1 MNLTRVART
10 VSAAIVAGVAAVAS
24 YSHMRQLAAEHG
36 QSPLLANLLPVSVD
50 GMLVVASAVLADDR
64 AAGRPGR
71 MSARVSFATGV
82 VASIVANV
90 LAAPDN
96 IVARVIS
103 AWPALAL
110 LLVVEMLTGGPP
122 AATAAEAATQTPE
135 DVHASV
141 PAGEP
146 AGEPAGVPS
155 RSTASRGS
163 VSKATAA
170 TKAPRSAGQPP
181 AADRVRAA
189 RAANPNATVADIARH
204 AGVSDRTARRHL
216 NGALVG

>member
-122 AATAAEAATQTPE
+122 AANAAEAATQTPE

-141 PAGEP
+141 P